1 MSCEVAIG
9 VDAVH
14 VSGEMTIYAAAQLK
28 EELPAAVRTSQSRQI
43 DLSGVSELDTTGLQ
57 LLLMIRRDAAAA
69 SQAVSLINASTAVLD
84 CMKLLRMEE
93 ELLAIAPPTDLE
105 TLGGAET

>member
-14 VSGEMTIYAAAQLK
+14 VCGEMTIYAAAQLNK
-28 EELPAAVRTSQSRQI
+28 ELPAAVRTSQSRHI

-57 LLLMIRRDAAAA
+57 ILLMIRRDSLAA
-69 SQAVSLINASTAVLD
+69 SEPVSLVNASTAVLD
-84 CMKLLRMEE
+84 CMKLLRIEQ
-93 ELLAIAPPTDLE
+93 ELLAIAAPADLASP
-105 TLGGAET
+105 GGGKR